1 MSIAPVAASVSQ
13 AKRGSESFKAHTLS
27 QQFQNLCRGES
38 FAKEQMAKWKHPETG
53 LKKDDLMIVE
63 SLAYRAMK
71 YFGYEAA
78 HVKEPCDVL
87 QFTEAQL
94 EEFALLNK
102 DGVEEMYEKLKKEN
116 VADYN
121 RRVHQAE
128 VLKMG
133 AKRLSTRWSID
144 ESFKA
149 EMKKN
154 AILEQLNNSAIVEG
168 STDRGILAGF
178 GTFVCGASSQK
189 GYYPATPMKENQD
202 SFDIRI
208 ANNTQKNHF
217 FGVFDGHG
225 DDGGLC
231 SQLCKTSIGDIYE
244 EQLSEGHTTKV
255 SLTKAHTETHDIMTK
270 SAAINAELSGST
282 TVIASLKGN
291 ALTIAYAGDSAAIIG
306 SKSNKRTPMLLTK
319 PHDLSRPGEVARIE
333 RMGGLVMSTEE
344 YDEIKEHMT
353 RKRSSIR
360 QAGSTPKSSVSQPT
374 LDDSY
379 RPTLDDSY
387 RPTLDGSRRSSH
399 RPTLDDS
406 YYFHQ
411 SLSDLMKFS
420 ESPRSRSSLKS
431 KDTTSDD
438 SLNQS
443 LRKAITRASTHS
455 LITVKSGSD
464 DDENYVPRIWSG
476 TSVEKVP
483 GVAFTRSLGD
493 VVAHEIGVSEEPDFQ
508 QMTVQDD
515 DVIVIASDGVTE
527 YLDAD
532 TIIKI
537 VNEIDDPA
545 EAARKLVKTSAA
557 LWAEKNDYCDDITAV
572 VIFIS
577 SGDDEVGSSGKVGR
591 KQVKSK
597 SKDSMFH
604 RLLRR
609 RGGKQFPLL
618 FRPVSSSRF
627 VQRKKKQNE

>member
-1 MSIAPVAASVSQ
+1 
-13 AKRGSESFKAHTLS
+13 
-27 QQFQNLCRGES
+27 
-38 FAKEQMAKWKHPETG
+38 
-53 LKKDDLMIVE
+53 
-63 SLAYRAMK
+63 
-71 YFGYEAA
+71 
-78 HVKEPCDVL
+78 
-87 QFTEAQL
+87 
-94 EEFALLNK
+94 
-102 DGVEEMYEKLKKEN
+102 MYEKLKKEN

-154 AILEQLNNSAIVEG
+154 AILEQLNSSAIVEG
-168 STDRGILAGF
+168 KTERGILEGF

-189 GYYPATPMKENQD
+189 GYYPAAPMKENQD
-202 SFDIRI
+202 SFDIRV
-208 ANNTQKNHF
+208 ADDTQNHF

-244 EQLSEGHTTKV
+244 EQLSEGHTTNA
-255 SLTKAHTETHDIMTK
+255 SITKAHTETHDIMTK

-282 TVIASLKGN
+282 TVTASLKGN

-319 PHDLSRPGEVARIE
+319 PHDLSCPEEVARIE

-344 YDEIKEHMT
+344 YDEIKGHMT
-353 RKRSSIR
+353 RKRKSSIR
-360 QAGSTPKSSVSQPT
+360 PTGSIPIKSLHSFHSFGDPDLGPDKIGGSLHRDSVGAGEHARRGSSCDST
-374 LDDSY
+374 
-379 RPTLDDSY
+379 
-387 RPTLDGSRRSSH
+387 H
-399 RPTLDDS
+399 
-406 YYFHQ
+406 FHQ

-420 ESPRSRSSLKS
+420 EPPRNRSSHNDKCVA
-431 KDTTSDD
+431 DD

-455 LITVKSGSD
+455 LISVTSG

-493 VVAHEIGVSEEPDFQ
+493 IVAHEIGVSKVPEFM

-515 DVIVIASDGVTE
+515 DVIIIASDGVTE
-527 YLDAD
+527 CKLCERYDHRLSTLFSSLTCSFALSAPKDLDAEA
-532 TIIKI
+532 IVKI

-577 SGDDEVGSSGKVGR
+577 SGDDEVGRSVVGR
-591 KQVKSK
+591 KQVKAK
-597 SKDSMFH
+597 GSMF
-604 RLLRR
+604 RR
-609 RGGKQFPLL
+609 IQKQFRQ
-618 FRPVSSSRF
+618 FRSVSSHRF
-627 VQRKKKQNE
+627 VQRKKKQSQ

>member
-1 MSIAPVAASVSQ
+1 MRLFYSIP
-13 AKRGSESFKAHTLS
+13 
-27 QQFQNLCRGES
+27 
-38 FAKEQMAKWKHPETG
+38 
-53 LKKDDLMIVE
+53 
-63 SLAYRAMK
+63 
-71 YFGYEAA
+71 
-78 HVKEPCDVL
+78 VL

-121 RRVHQAE
+121 RRVRQAE

-149 EMKKN
+149 DMKKN
-154 AILEQLNNSAIVEG
+154 AILEQLNSTTVEEF
-168 STDRGILAGF
+168 TERGILEGF

-202 SFDIRI
+202 SFDIRV
-208 ANNTQKNHF
+208 ADGTQNHF

-244 EQLSEGHTTKV
+244 EQLSEGCTTKV

-270 SAAINAELSGST
+270 SDAINAELSGST

-319 PHDLSRPGEVARIE
+319 SHDLSRPGEVARIE

-344 YDEIKEHMT
+344 YDEIKGHMT
-353 RKRSSIR
+353 RKRKSSIR
-360 QAGSTPKSSVSQPT
+360 PTGSTPIKSLHSFHSLAEPEQDPEIR
-374 LDDSY
+374 D
-379 RPTLDDSY
+379 
-387 RPTLDGSRRSSH
+387 SSH
-399 RPTLDDS
+399 SDSVREQTRRDSRMKRSGRRPSLNDS
-406 YYFHQ
+406 THFHQ

-420 ESPRSRSSLKS
+420 EPPSNRSSHNDKCV
-431 KDTTSDD
+431 TDD

-443 LRKAITRASTHS
+443 LRKVISLASTHS
-455 LITVKSGSD
+455 LISVTSG

-493 VVAHEIGVSEEPDFQ
+493 IVAHEIGVSKVPEFM

-515 DVIVIASDGVTE
+515 DVIIIASDGVTE
-527 YLDAD
+527 C
-532 TIIKI
+532 
-537 VNEIDDPA
+537 
-545 EAARKLVKTSAA
+545 KL
-557 LWAEKNDYCDDITAV
+557 
-572 VIFIS
+572 
-577 SGDDEVGSSGKVGR
+577 
-591 KQVKSK
+591 
-597 SKDSMFH
+597 
-604 RLLRR
+604 
-609 RGGKQFPLL
+609 
-618 FRPVSSSRF
+618 
-627 VQRKKKQNE
+627 

>member
-1 MSIAPVAASVSQ
+1 M
-13 AKRGSESFKAHTLS
+13 
-27 QQFQNLCRGES
+27 
-38 FAKEQMAKWKHPETG
+38 
-53 LKKDDLMIVE
+53 
-63 SLAYRAMK
+63 
-71 YFGYEAA
+71 
-78 HVKEPCDVL
+78 L

-149 EMKKN
+149 DMKKN
-154 AILEQLNNSAIVEG
+154 AILEKLNSTAVEAF
-168 STDRGILAGF
+168 TERGILEGF

-189 GYYPATPMKENQD
+189 GYYPAAPMKENQD

-208 ANNTQKNHF
+208 ADDTQNHF

-231 SQLCKTSIGDIYE
+231 SQLCKTTIGDIYE
-244 EQLSEGHTTKV
+244 EQLSGGQTTKV

-319 PHDLSRPGEVARIE
+319 SHDLSRPGEVARVE

-360 QAGSTPKSSVSQPT
+360 QAGIIPKPNESRPS
-374 LDDSY
+374 LDERRRPSLNDS
-379 RPTLDDSY
+379 PHFH
-387 RPTLDGSRRSSH
+387 RSS
-399 RPTLDDS
+399 
-406 YYFHQ
+406 

-420 ESPRSRSSLKS
+420 EPPSNSSSHNGNGKCVA
-431 KDTTSDD
+431 DD

-443 LRKAITRASTHS
+443 LRKVISLASTHS
-455 LITVKSGSD
+455 LISVTSG
-464 DDENYVPRIWSG
+464 DDENYVPRIWSS

-493 VVAHEIGVSEEPDFQ
+493 VVAHEIGVSKVPDFR

-515 DVIVIASDGVTE
+515 DVIIIASDGVTE
-527 YLDAD
+527 C
-532 TIIKI
+532 
-537 VNEIDDPA
+537 
-545 EAARKLVKTSAA
+545 KLF
-557 LWAEKNDYCDDITAV
+557 E
-572 VIFIS
+572 
-577 SGDDEVGSSGKVGR
+577 R
-591 KQVKSK
+591 
-597 SKDSMFH
+597 
-604 RLLRR
+604 
-609 RGGKQFPLL
+609 
-618 FRPVSSSRF
+618 
-627 VQRKKKQNE
+627 

>member
-1 MSIAPVAASVSQ
+1 M
-13 AKRGSESFKAHTLS
+13 
-27 QQFQNLCRGES
+27 
-38 FAKEQMAKWKHPETG
+38 
-53 LKKDDLMIVE
+53 
-63 SLAYRAMK
+63 
-71 YFGYEAA
+71 
-78 HVKEPCDVL
+78 L

-121 RRVHQAE
+121 RRVRQAE

-149 EMKKN
+149 DMKKN
-154 AILEQLNNSAIVEG
+154 AILKQLNSSTTVEEF
-168 STDRGILAGF
+168 TERGILEGF

-208 ANNTQKNHF
+208 ADDTQNHF

-231 SQLCKTSIGDIYE
+231 SQLCKTTLGDIYE
-244 EQLSEGHTTKV
+244 EQLSGGCTTKV
-255 SLTKAHTETHDIMTK
+255 SLTKAHTETHGIMTK
-270 SAAINAELSGST
+270 SVSINAELSGST

-306 SKSNKRTPMLLTK
+306 SKSNKRAPMLLTK
-319 PHDLSRPGEVARIE
+319 SHDLSRPGEVARIE
-333 RMGGLVMSTEE
+333 RMDGLVMSTEE
-344 YDEIKEHMT
+344 YDEIKGHMT
-353 RKRSSIR
+353 RKRKSSIH
-360 QAGSTPKSSVSQPT
+360 QAGSIPIKSLHSLHSLVGAETEQDPEIGGSSHSHSDSVGEQALRGRRPS
-374 LDDSY
+374 LNGR
-379 RPTLDDSY
+379 RPTLNDS
-387 RPTLDGSRRSSH
+387 TH
-399 RPTLDDS
+399 
-406 YYFHQ
+406 FHQ
-411 SLSDLMKFS
+411 SLSDLMKLS
-420 ESPRSRSSLKS
+420 EPPRNRSSHHDKCVA
-431 KDTTSDD
+431 DD

-443 LRKAITRASTHS
+443 LRKVISLASTHS
-455 LITVKSGSD
+455 LISVTSG

-493 VVAHEIGVSEEPDFQ
+493 IVAHEIGVSKVPDFM

-515 DVIVIASDGVTE
+515 DVIIIASDGVTE
-527 YLDAD
+527 CKLYERYDHQLSALFSSLTYSFALSAPKDLDAEA
-532 TIIKI
+532 IVKI

-545 EAARKLVKTSAA
+545 EAARKLVKTSAE
-557 LWAEKNDYCDDITAV
+557 LWAGKNDYCDDITAI

-577 SGDDEVGSSGKVGR
+577 DDEVGSAGKVGR
-591 KQVKSK
+591 KQVKSR
-597 SKDSMFH
+597 DSM
-604 RLLRR
+604 LRR
-609 RGGKQFPLL
+609 IQK
-618 FRPVSSSRF
+618 RF
-627 VQRKKKQNE
+627 AKRKKKQSQ